1 MKKQRRKIILLG
13 MLILILCIF
22 FVQKRNN
29 QNNSF
34 QDELI
39 FFKVF
44 SSKKEVNLNTVQSE
58 NQISQIYPQYTF
70 EVSYKNI
77 DFKDIYLSDTINPN
91 TLIREKIAPRNKRN
105 I

>member
-1 MKKQRRKIILLG
+1 

-22 FVQKRNN
+22 CVQKRNN

-58 NQISQIYPQYTF
+58 NKISQTYPQYTF